1 MIEFLIVYAV
11 AVGLLALL
19 YWLGRSLAKG
29 V

>member
-19 YWLGRSLAKG
+19 CWLGILLAKG